1 METRQ
6 TVKVL
11 NPTGQLADDYFY
23 LRVLFFH
30 LLMLLFTKYIH
41 YVDECTVCYID
52 LGIHTTRGKDTGSDL
67 RNTEVEGRNEET
79 TG

>member
-1 METRQ
+1 
-6 TVKVL
+6 
-11 NPTGQLADDYFY
+11 
-23 LRVLFFH
+23 
-30 LLMLLFTKYIH
+30 MLLFTKYIH

>member
-1 METRQ
+1 
-6 TVKVL
+6 
-11 NPTGQLADDYFY
+11 
-23 LRVLFFH
+23 
-30 LLMLLFTKYIH
+30 MLLFTKYIH

-79 TG
+79 TGWERWTVRWKFKSTGAGETLQGIDCSVLVCP